1 MAIGL
6 LENGGMA
13 VGLPSRWLD
22 GRGFGTMVPMKAK
35 ASIFA
40 SRQFFACALAAGTVV
55 FAAPPEEDPQVN
67 EINRLPA
74 RTYSMPLASVEE
86 AFTSDEPTSK
96 WVMSLNGFWRFHWCG
111 EPAQKPKGFERT
123 DFDDSDWQTIDVPSC
138 VEMRGYGVP
147 HYTNVTYPFKKDPP
161 IIRDF
166 TSGATNYNPVSS
178 YRRTFAVP
186 SDWKGRRVILRFD
199 GIDSAAYVWLNGK
212 FVGYT
217 EDARLPAEFDITEHL
232 NVSTSQPPNV
242 LCVQVLRWCDGS
254 YLEDQ
259 DMFRMS
265 GLFRDVSLFAVPT
278 NGVKDFR
285 VDTDV
290 DFGHRGGTQLV
301 ASASVRVEVETYDD
315 APVTAALYDADYH
328 LVANFMP
335 ENSSTLHLS
344 PFTLHL
350 SSPRLWSAED
360 PYLYTLVVKA
370 GDDVRACK
378 VGVRKVEIRGNV
390 LYFNGKPMKLRGVN
404 RHETTPE
411 DGHVVTMASMVKDV
425 LLMKQHNIDA
435 VRTSHYPNHHTWYA
449 LCDRYGIYV
458 MAEANVESHGMGFKK
473 EGIGRQPQWVKPI
486 VERNARNVQNY
497 RNHPCVFCWSL
508 GNEAGPGEAF
518 EEAYAEV
525 KRLDPSRPV
534 HYESGGR
541 DYASGTGRPFCDI
554 DSIMYPSPDYVRERG
569 EWGEGKRP
577 EAPLFRGNK
586 LIQDARHPH
595 IVCEYAHAMGNS
607 PGNLKEYWEAFWS
620 SPVNCG
626 GFVWDWVDQGIW
638 KYTDRILPDG
648 TRDRYIAYGGDFDEH
663 PNSGPFCCNGLV
675 GVQREPTPKLM
686 EVAHVHR
693 PLVVTSADAA
703 TGEAELWNR
712 CAFTRADAFAGA
724 WELLADGVRVDGGAL
739 AVPPVEPLARG
750 RLALPKPKVDV
761 KPGVEYF
768 YNVTFSL
775 KADAP
780 WAKAG
785 HVVARNQMGWGGSQ
799 FTATAADAQQ
809 RVPPVADAINCVPPG
824 VAETGEAVTVKFAD
838 GEAVFSRASGTLSK
852 LVMGGKLLLQDR
864 MGVVAG
870 PRLTVVRAFVDNDRF
885 KYGKAAFDGGMTQL
899 RYHAKPYRV
908 AKDADGSV
916 TVMARVTVNG
926 AKSGGFE
933 HVAEWTFR
941 PSGRIAVKHDVTP
954 FGALPALTRLG
965 MTWRLEPSLE
975 NVAYYGRGPWENY
988 VDRREGSLF
997 GVWKTTVKDMFVDY
1011 MRPQDNGYRCDV
1023 RWVALTDSDG
1033 KGVRFTG
1040 SDPLFVQ
1047 ASHYLW
1053 EDLYF
1058 ARHQLGDERR
1068 RAPLVPHDATFL
1080 NLDLRQSGFGDFN
1093 RNVLPMEKYRFNAQ
1107 HETWTVEL
1115 TPEK

>member
-1 MAIGL
+1 MNVKIRNLVL
-6 LENGGMA
+6 LA
-13 VGLPSRWLD
+13 
-22 GRGFGTMVPMKAK
+22 
-35 ASIFA
+35 IFA
-40 SRQFFACALAAGTVV
+40 SAHAAGM
-55 FAAPPEEDPQVN
+55 AAYAALPHEDPQVN
-67 EINRLPA
+67 AINRLPA
-74 RTYSMPLASVEE
+74 RTYSMPLERVDE
-86 AFTSDEPTSK
+86 AFTADEPTSK
-96 WVMSLNGFWRFHWCG
+96 WVISLNGYWRFHWCG
-111 EPAQKPKGFERT
+111 EPALKPQGFERI

-147 HYTNVTYPFKKDPP
+147 HYTNVTYPFKKAPP
-161 IIRDF
+161 VICDF
-166 TSGATNYNPVSS
+166 VTGATNYNPVSS
-178 YRRTFAVP
+178 YRRTFTVP
-186 SDWKGRRVILRFD
+186 TDWKGRRVILRFD
-199 GIDSAAYVWLNGK
+199 GADSAAYVWLNGK

-217 EDARLPAEFDITEHL
+217 EDARLPAEFDVTDALE
-232 NVSTSQPPNV
+232 VDAQERVPPNV

-265 GLFRDVSLFAVPT
+265 GLYRDVSLFAVPKD
-278 NGVKDFR
+278 GVKDFR
-285 VDTDV
+285 VETDV
-290 DFGHRGGTQLV
+290 D
-301 ASASVRVEVETYDD
+301 SVRVEVDTYGET
-315 APVTAALYDADYH
+315 PVTATLYDANYKRIAAAEGRQATIKLD
-328 LVANFMP
+328 
-335 ENSSTLHLS
+335 
-344 PFTLHL
+344 
-350 SSPRLWSAED
+350 SPRLWSAED
-360 PYLYTLVVKA
+360 PYLYTLVVQA
-370 GDDVRACK
+370 GGDVRTCK
-378 VGVRKVEIRGNV
+378 VGLRKVEIRGNV
-390 LYFNGKPMKLRGVN
+390 LYLNGKPMKVRGVN

-411 DGHVVTMASMVKDV
+411 EGHVVSKETMLTDI
-425 LLMKQHNIDA
+425 LLMKRHNIDA

-458 MAEANVESHGMGFKK
+458 MAEANVESHGMGYKK
-473 EGIGRQPQWVKPI
+473 QALGRQPEWLKPI
-486 VERNARNVQNY
+486 VERNVRNVQNY

-554 DSIMYPSPDYVRERG
+554 DSIMYPSPDYVRERA
-569 EWGEGKRP
+569 EWGEGKRA

-586 LIQDARHPH
+586 IIQDRNHPH
-595 IVCEYAHAMGNS
+595 IVCEYAHSMGNS

-626 GFVWDWVDQGIW
+626 GFVWDWVDQGLW

-648 TRDRYIAYGGDFDEH
+648 TRDRFIAYGGDFDEQ
-663 PNSGPFCCNGLV
+663 PNSGPFCCNGLI
-675 GVQREPTPKLM
+675 GVQREPSPKLIA
-686 EVAHVHR
+686 VAHVHR
-693 PLVVTSADAA
+693 PFVVTSADAA
-703 TGEAELWNR
+703 SGEAELWNR

-739 AVPPVEPLARG
+739 DVPPVEPLARG
-750 RLALPKPKVDV
+750 RLALPKPKVEI

-775 KADAP
+775 KADTP

-785 HVVARNQMGWGGSQ
+785 HVVARNQLGWGGSQ
-799 FTATAADAQQ
+799 FTATAAG
-809 RVPPVADAINCVPPG
+809 ADAINCVPPAAG
-824 VAETGEAVTVKFAD
+824 ADATSCVSPAVAETAEAVTVKFVD
-838 GEAVFSRASGTLSK
+838 GEAVFSRASGTLSR

-864 MGVVAG
+864 AGVVAG
-870 PRLTVVRAFVDNDRF
+870 PRLTVVRAFVDNDRM

-899 RYHAKPYRV
+899 RYHPKPYRV
-908 AKDADGSV
+908 AKNDDGSV
-916 TVMARVTVNG
+916 TVTARVTVNG

-933 HVAEWTFR
+933 HVADWTFR
-941 PSGRIAVKHDVTP
+941 PSGRITVKHDVTP
-954 FGALPALTRLG
+954 FGAVPILTRLG
-965 MTWRLEPSLE
+965 MTWRLDPSLE
-975 NVAYYGRGPWENY
+975 KVAYYGLGPWENY

-1011 MRPQDNGYRCDV
+1011 MRPQDNGYRGDV
-1023 RWVALTDSDG
+1023 RWVALTDAEG

-1040 SDPLFVQ
+1040 SEPLFMQ

-1093 RNVLPMEKYRFNAQ
+1093 RNVLPLEQYRFDVQ

-1115 TPEK
+1115 NVER

>member
-1 MAIGL
+1 MSKIECLITVA
-6 LENGGMA
+6 
-13 VGLPSRWLD
+13 
-22 GRGFGTMVPMKAK
+22 
-35 ASIFA
+35 ASTTL
-40 SRQFFACALAAGTVV
+40 LAAN
-55 FAAPPEEDPQVN
+55 AALPHEDPQVN
-67 EINRLPA
+67 AINRLPA
-74 RTYSMPLASVEE
+74 RTYSMPLERVDE
-86 AFTSDEPTSK
+86 AFTADEPTSK
-96 WVMSLNGFWRFHWCG
+96 WVMSLNGDWRFHWCG
-111 EPAQKPKGFERT
+111 EPAQRPRGFERT

-147 HYTNVTYPFKKDPP
+147 HYTNLTYPHYKDPP
-161 IIRDF
+161 VIRDF
-166 TSGATNYNPVSS
+166 VTGATNYNPVSS
-178 YRRTFAVP
+178 YRRTFTVP
-186 SDWKGRRVILRFD
+186 ADWKGRRVILRFD
-199 GIDSAAYVWLNGK
+199 GVDSAAYVWLNGK

-217 EDARLPAEFDITEHL
+217 EDARLPAEFDVTDALEADA
-232 NVSTSQPPNV
+232 QV
-242 LCVQVLRWCDGS
+242 LAVRVLRWCDGS

-278 NGVKDFR
+278 NGVMDFR
-285 VDTDV
+285 VETDM
-290 DFGHRGGTQLV
+290 D
-301 ASASVRVEVETYDD
+301 SVRVEVDTYGE
-315 APVTAALYDADYH
+315 APVTATLYDADCH
-328 LVANFMP
+328 LVANLTRQATADNRQP
-335 ENSSTLHLS
+335 ERLTTFDLRLDK
-344 PFTLHL
+344 
-350 SSPRLWSAED
+350 PRLWSAEE

-370 GDDVRACK
+370 GEDVRTCK
-378 VGVRKVEIRGNV
+378 VGLRKVEIRGNV
-390 LYFNGKPMKLRGVN
+390 LYFNGQPMKVRGVN

-411 DGHVVTMASMVKDV
+411 EGHVVSKESMLKDI
-425 LLMKQHNIDA
+425 LLMKRHNIDA

-473 EGIGRQPQWVKPI
+473 QGLGRRPEWVKPI

-497 RNHPCVFCWSL
+497 RNHPSVFCWSL

-525 KRLDPSRPV
+525 KKLDPSRPV

-577 EAPLFRGNK
+577 EAPIFRGNK

-638 KYTDRILPDG
+638 KFTDRILPDG
-648 TRDRYIAYGGDFDEH
+648 TRDRYIAYGGDFDEQ

-739 AVPPVEPLARG
+739 AVPPVEPRTRG
-750 RLALPKPKVDV
+750 RLALPKPKAAL
-761 KPGVEYF
+761 KAGVEYF

-775 KADAP
+775 KADTS

-785 HVVARNQMGWGGSQ
+785 HVVARNQMGWGGSRSC
-799 FTATAADAQQ
+799 ATADAQE
-809 RVPPVADAINCVPPG
+809 RVPPVADAINCVPP
-824 VAETGEAVTVKFAD
+824 VVRETAETVTVKFAD

-864 MGVVAG
+864 AGVVAG
-870 PRLTVVRAFVDNDRF
+870 PRLTVVRAF
-885 KYGKAAFDGGMTQL
+885 AA
-899 RYHAKPYRV
+899 R
-908 AKDADGSV
+908 
-916 TVMARVTVNG
+916 
-926 AKSGGFE
+926 
-933 HVAEWTFR
+933 
-941 PSGRIAVKHDVTP
+941 
-954 FGALPALTRLG
+954 RLS
-965 MTWRLEPSLE
+965 T
-975 NVAYYGRGPWENY
+975 A
-988 VDRREGSLF
+988 
-997 GVWKTTVKDMFVDY
+997 
-1011 MRPQDNGYRCDV
+1011 
-1023 RWVALTDSDG
+1023 A
-1033 KGVRFTG
+1033 
-1040 SDPLFVQ
+1040 
-1047 ASHYLW
+1047 
-1053 EDLYF
+1053 
-1058 ARHQLGDERR
+1058 
-1068 RAPLVPHDATFL
+1068 
-1080 NLDLRQSGFGDFN
+1080 
-1093 RNVLPMEKYRFNAQ
+1093 
-1107 HETWTVEL
+1107 
-1115 TPEK
+1115 

>member
-1 MAIGL
+1 MSKIECLMA
-6 LENGGMA
+6 A
-13 VGLPSRWLD
+13 
-22 GRGFGTMVPMKAK
+22 A
-35 ASIFA
+35 ASTA
-40 SRQFFACALAAGTVV
+40 LLAAHAVL
-55 FAAPPEEDPQVN
+55 PHEDPQVN
-67 EINRLPA
+67 AINRLPG
-74 RTYSMPLASVEE
+74 RTYSMPLEKAEE
-86 AFTSDEPTSK
+86 AFTADEPTSK
-96 WVMSLNGFWRFHWCG
+96 WMMSLNGDWRFHWCG
-111 EPAQKPKGFERT
+111 EPAQRPQGFERP

-147 HYTNVTYPFKKDPP
+147 HYANVTYPHYKDPP
-161 IIRDF
+161 IIRDAV
-166 TSGATNYNPVSS
+166 SGATNYNPVSS

-186 SDWKGRRVILRFD
+186 GDWKGRRVILRFD
-199 GIDSAAYVWLNGK
+199 GVDSAAYVWLNGT

-217 EDARLPAEFDITEHL
+217 EDARLPAEFDVTDALEMDAQQR
-232 NVSTSQPPNV
+232 VPPNV
-242 LCVQVLRWCDGS
+242 LAVRVLRWCDGS

-265 GLFRDVSLFAVPT
+265 GLFRDVSLFAVPK

-285 VDTDV
+285 VETDM
-290 DFGHRGGTQLV
+290 DFGRAGARPSHEGAVAGGTRSC
-301 ASASVRVEVETYDD
+301 ASATVRVEVDTYGEAD
-315 APVTAALYDADYH
+315 VTATLYDADYK
-328 LVANFMP
+328 LVANLTRQATGDNRQPGRFSVFDLRLAEP
-335 ENSSTLHLS
+335 H
-344 PFTLHL
+344 
-350 SSPRLWSAED
+350 LWSAED
-360 PYLYTLVVKA
+360 PYLYTLVVQA
-370 GDDVRACK
+370 GGDVRTCK
-378 VGVRKVEIRGNV
+378 VGLRKVEIRGNV
-390 LYFNGKPMKLRGVN
+390 LYFNGTPMKVRGVN

-411 DGHVVTMASMVKDV
+411 EGHVVSKESMLKDI
-425 LLMKQHNIDA
+425 LLMKRHNIDA

-473 EGIGRQPQWVKPI
+473 QGLGRQPEWVKPI
-486 VERNARNVQNY
+486 VERNVRNVQNY

-518 EEAYAEV
+518 EEAYAAV
-525 KRLDPSRPV
+525 KKLDPSRPV

-569 EWGEGKRP
+569 EWGEGKRS

-648 TRDRYIAYGGDFDEH
+648 MRDRYIAYGGDFDEQ

-703 TGEAELWNR
+703 SGEVELWNR

-739 AVPPVEPLARG
+739 TVPPIVPRARG
-750 RLALPKPKVDV
+750 RLALPKPKVEM
-761 KPGVEYF
+761 KSGVEYF

-775 KADAP
+775 KADSP

-785 HVVARNQMGWGGSQ
+785 HVVARNQLAYRGGSRSC
-799 FTATAADAQQ
+799 ATADAQE
-809 RVPPVADAINCVPPG
+809 RVPPVSDAQERVPP
-824 VAETGEAVTVKFAD
+824 VVDETAENVTVKFAD
-838 GEAVFSRASGTLSK
+838 GEAVFARASGTLSR

-864 MGVVAG
+864 AGVVAG

-885 KYGKAAFDGGMTQL
+885 KYGKAAFNGGMTQL

-908 AKDADGSV
+908 AKKDGGSV
-916 TVMARVTVNG
+916 TVTARVTVNG

-933 HVAEWTFR
+933 HVADWTFR
-941 PSGRIAVKHDVTP
+941 PDGRITVTHDVMP
-954 FGALPALTRLG
+954 FGTLPALTRLG

-975 NVAYYGRGPWENY
+975 KVAYYGRGPWENY
-988 VDRREGSLF
+988 IDRKEGSLF

-1023 RWVALTDSDG
+1023 RWVSLTDTDG

-1040 SDPLFVQ
+1040 SEPLFVQ

-1068 RAPLVPHDATFL
+1068 RAPLMPHDATFL

-1093 RNVLPMEKYRFNAQ
+1093 KNVLPMEKYRFDVQ
-1107 HETWTVEL
+1107 HEKWTVEL
-1115 TPEK
+1115 KVER

>member
-1 MAIGL
+1 MNVNIRNLVL
-6 LENGGMA
+6 LA
-13 VGLPSRWLD
+13 
-22 GRGFGTMVPMKAK
+22 
-35 ASIFA
+35 IFA
-40 SRQFFACALAAGTVV
+40 SAHAAGR
-55 FAAPPEEDPQVN
+55 AAYAALPEEDPQVN
-67 EINRLPA
+67 AINRLPA
-74 RTYSMPLASVEE
+74 RTYSMPLERVEE
-86 AFTSDEPTSK
+86 AFTPDEPTSK
-96 WVMSLNGFWRFHWCG
+96 WVMSLNGDWRFHWCG
-111 EPAQKPKGFERT
+111 EPALKPQGFERI

-161 IIRDF
+161 VIRDF
-166 TSGATNYNPVSS
+166 VTGATNYNPVSS
-178 YRRTFAVP
+178 YRCTFAVP
-186 SDWKGRRVILRFD
+186 ADWKGRRVILRFD
-199 GIDSAAYVWLNGK
+199 GADSAAYVWLNGK

-217 EDARLPAEFDITEHL
+217 EDARLPAEFDVTDAIISDAQQR
-232 NVSTSQPPNV
+232 VPPNV

-265 GLFRDVSLFAVPT
+265 GLYRDVSLFAVPKD
-278 NGVKDFR
+278 GVKDFR
-285 VDTDV
+285 VETDV
-290 DFGHRGGTQLV
+290 D
-301 ASASVRVEVETYDD
+301 SVRVEVDTYGE
-315 APVTAALYDADYH
+315 APVTATLYDADYKRIAAAEGRQATIK
-328 LVANFMP
+328 LD
-335 ENSSTLHLS
+335 S
-344 PFTLHL
+344 PH
-350 SSPRLWSAED
+350 LWSAED
-360 PYLYTLVVKA
+360 PYLYTLVVQA
-370 GDDVRACK
+370 GGDVRTCK

-390 LYFNGKPMKLRGVN
+390 LYLNGKPMKVRGVN

-411 DGHVVTMASMVKDV
+411 EGHVVSKETMLTDI
-425 LLMKQHNIDA
+425 LLMKRHNIDA

-458 MAEANVESHGMGFKK
+458 MAEANVESHGMGYKK
-473 EGIGRQPQWVKPI
+473 QALGRQPEWAKPI
-486 VERNARNVQNY
+486 VERNVRNVQNY

-554 DSIMYPSPDYVRERG
+554 DSIMYPSPDYVRERA
-569 EWGEGKRP
+569 EWGEGKRA

-586 LIQDARHPH
+586 IIQDRNHPH
-595 IVCEYAHAMGNS
+595 IVCEYAHSMGNS

-626 GFVWDWVDQGIW
+626 GFVWDWVDQGLW

-648 TRDRYIAYGGDFDEH
+648 TRDRFIAYGGDFDEQ
-663 PNSGPFCCNGLV
+663 PNSGPFCCNGLI
-675 GVQREPTPKLM
+675 GVQREPTPKLIA
-686 EVAHVHR
+686 VAHVHR
-693 PLVVTSADAA
+693 PLVVTAADAA
-703 TGEAELWNR
+703 AGEAELWNR

-739 AVPPVEPLARG
+739 DVPPVEPLARG
-750 RLALPKPKVDV
+750 RLALPKPKVEM

-785 HVVARNQMGWGGSQ
+785 HVVARNQLG
-799 FTATAADAQQ
+799 FTTGKMPVVPVCNGQDA
-809 RVPPVADAINCVPPG
+809 RCPSA
-824 VAETGEAVTVKFAD
+824 TGETPVVPVESPSAVTVKFAD
-838 GEAVFSRASGTLSK
+838 GEAVFSRASGTLSR

-864 MGVVAG
+864 AGVVAG
-870 PRLTVVRAFVDNDRF
+870 PRLTVVRAFVDNDRM

-899 RYHAKPYRV
+899 RYHPKPYRV
-908 AKDADGSV
+908 AKNKDGSV
-916 TVMARVTVNG
+916 TVTARVTVNG

-933 HVAEWTFR
+933 HVTDWTFR
-941 PSGRIAVKHDVTP
+941 PDGRITVKHDVTP
-954 FGALPALTRLG
+954 FGAVPILTRLG

-975 NVAYYGRGPWENY
+975 KVAYYGLGPWENY

-1011 MRPQDNGYRCDV
+1011 MRPQDNGYRGDV
-1023 RWVALTDSDG
+1023 RWVALTDSAG

-1040 SDPLFVQ
+1040 SEPLFVQ

-1093 RNVLPMEKYRFNAQ
+1093 RNVLPMEKYRFDVQ

-1115 TPEK
+1115 KAER

>member
-1 MAIGL
+1 MSKETVSARAI
-6 LENGGMA
+6 
-13 VGLPSRWLD
+13 
-22 GRGFGTMVPMKAK
+22 
-35 ASIFA
+35 
-40 SRQFFACALAAGTVV
+40 ACVLAAGVAAVV
-55 FAAPPEEDPQVN
+55 CGVPPEANPQVN

-86 AFTSDEPTSK
+86 AFTADEPTSK
-96 WVMSLNGFWRFHWCG
+96 WVMSLNGDWRFHWCG
-111 EPAQKPKGFERT
+111 EPAQRPQGFERA

-161 IIRDF
+161 VIRDF
-166 TSGATNYNPVSS
+166 ATGATNYNPVSS
-178 YRRTFAVP
+178 YRRTFVVP

-199 GIDSAAYVWLNGK
+199 GADSAAYVWLNGK

-217 EDARLPAEFDITEHL
+217 EDARLPAEFDVTDCVVPAT
-232 NVSTSQPPNV
+232 NM

-285 VDTDV
+285 VETDQ
-290 DFGHRGGTQLV
+290 D
-301 ASASVRVEVETYDD
+301 SVRVEVETYGE
-315 APVTAALYDADYH
+315 APVTATLYDADYH
-328 LVANFMP
+328 LVADFTRQATADNRQP
-335 ENSSTLHLS
+335 GRLS
-344 PFTLHL
+344 AFDLRL
-350 SSPRLWSAED
+350 AEPRLWSAED

-370 GDDVRACK
+370 GEDVRTCK
-378 VGVRKVEIRGNV
+378 VGLRKVEIRGNV
-390 LYFNGKPMKLRGVN
+390 LYFNGQPMKVRGVN

-411 DGHVVTMASMVKDV
+411 EGHVVSKESMLTDI
-425 LLMKQHNIDA
+425 LLMKRHNIDA

-458 MAEANVESHGMGFKK
+458 MAEANVEAHGMGYKK
-473 EGIGRQPQWVKPI
+473 EALGRQPEWMKPI
-486 VERNARNVQNY
+486 VERNVRNVQNY
-497 RNHPCVFCWSL
+497 RNHPSVFCWSL

-525 KRLDPSRPV
+525 KKLDPSRPV

-607 PGNLKEYWEAFWS
+607 PGNLKEYLEAFWS

-638 KYTDRILPDG
+638 KYTNRILPDG
-648 TRDRYIAYGGDFDEH
+648 TRDRFIAYGGDFDEQ
-663 PNSGPFCCNGLV
+663 PNSGPFCCNGLI

-693 PLVVTSADAA
+693 PLVVTAVDAA
-703 TGEAELWNR
+703 AGEAELWNR

-724 WELLADGVRVDGGAL
+724 WELLADGVRVDGGTL
-739 AVPPVEPLARG
+739 AVPPVEPRTRG
-750 RLALPKPKVDV
+750 RLALPKPKVEV

-768 YNVTFSL
+768 YNVAFSL
-775 KADAP
+775 KADTP

-785 HVVARNQMGWGGSQ
+785 HVVARNQMGY
-799 FTATAADAQQ
+799 A
-809 RVPPVADAINCVPPG
+809 
-824 VAETGEAVTVKFAD
+824 TGETPVLPVCNGRDARSPSATGETPVLPVESPSSVTVKFAD

-852 LVMGGKLLLQDR
+852 LVLGGKLLLQDR
-864 MGVVAG
+864 AGVVAG

-908 AKDADGSV
+908 AKNDDGAV
-916 TVMARVTVNG
+916 TVTARVTVNG

-941 PSGRIAVKHDVTP
+941 PSGRITVKHDVTP
-954 FGALPALTRLG
+954 FGTLPNLTRLG

-988 VDRREGSLF
+988 VDRKEGSLF
-997 GVWKTTVKDMFVDY
+997 GLWKTTVTDMFVDY

-1023 RWVALTDSDG
+1023 RWVALTDADG
-1033 KGVRFTG
+1033 KGVRFKG
-1040 SDPLFVQ
+1040 SDPLYVQ
-1047 ASHYLW
+1047 AMRYQW

-1093 RNVLPMEKYRFNAQ
+1093 RNVLPLEKYRFDVK
-1107 HETWTVEL
+1107 HETWSVEM
-1115 TPEK
+1115 ERVKNED

>member
-1 MAIGL
+1 
-6 LENGGMA
+6 
-13 VGLPSRWLD
+13 
-22 GRGFGTMVPMKAK
+22 
-35 ASIFA
+35 
-40 SRQFFACALAAGTVV
+40 
-55 FAAPPEEDPQVN
+55 
-67 EINRLPA
+67 
-74 RTYSMPLASVEE
+74 
-86 AFTSDEPTSK
+86 
-96 WVMSLNGFWRFHWCG
+96 
-111 EPAQKPKGFERT
+111 
-123 DFDDSDWQTIDVPSC
+123 
-138 VEMRGYGVP
+138 MRGYGVP
-147 HYTNVTYPFKKDPP
+147 HYTNVTYPHYKDPP

-166 TSGATNYNPVSS
+166 VTGATNYNPVSS
-178 YRRTFAVP
+178 YRRTFTVP
-186 SDWKGRRVILRFD
+186 ADWKGRRVILRFD
-199 GIDSAAYVWLNGK
+199 GVDSAAYVWLNGK

-217 EDARLPAEFDITEHL
+217 EDARLPAEFDVTDAL
-232 NVSTSQPPNV
+232 KTDAQQGVPPVADATSCVPPNV
-242 LCVQVLRWCDGS
+242 LCVRVLRWCDGS

-285 VDTDV
+285 VETDM
-290 DFGHRGGTQLV
+290 D
-301 ASASVRVEVETYDD
+301 SVRVEVDTYGE
-315 APVTAALYDADYH
+315 APVTATLYDADCH
-328 LVANFMP
+328 LVANLTRQATADNRQP
-335 ENSSTLHLS
+335 GRLSTFDLRLAK
-344 PFTLHL
+344 
-350 SSPRLWSAED
+350 PRLWSAED

-370 GDDVRACK
+370 GGDVRTCK
-378 VGVRKVEIRGNV
+378 VGLRKVEIRGNV
-390 LYFNGKPMKLRGVN
+390 LYFNGQPMKVRGVN

-411 DGHVVTMASMVKDV
+411 EGHVVSKESMLTDI
-425 LLMKQHNIDA
+425 LLMKRHNIDA

-473 EGIGRQPQWVKPI
+473 QGLGRRPEWVKPI

-497 RNHPCVFCWSL
+497 RNHPSVFCWSL

-525 KRLDPSRPV
+525 KKLDPSRPV

-554 DSIMYPSPDYVRERG
+554 DSIMYPSPDYVRERA
-569 EWGEGKRP
+569 EWGEGKRD

-586 LIQDARHPH
+586 IIQDRNHPH
-595 IVCEYAHAMGNS
+595 IVCEYAHSMGNS

-626 GFVWDWVDQGIW
+626 GFVWDWVDQGLW

-648 TRDRYIAYGGDFDEH
+648 TRDRFIAYGGDFDEQ
-663 PNSGPFCCNGLV
+663 PNSGPFCCNGLI
-675 GVQREPTPKLM
+675 GVQREPSPKLIA
-686 EVAHVHR
+686 VAHVHR
-693 PLVVTSADAA
+693 PLVVTAA
-703 TGEAELWNR
+703 GRGALPATAELWNR
-712 CAFTRADAFAGA
+712 CLFTRADAFAGA

-739 AVPPVEPLARG
+739 AVPPVDPLARG
-750 RLALPKPKVDV
+750 RLALPKPKVEV
-761 KPGVEYF
+761 KAGVEYF

-775 KADAP
+775 KADTP

-785 HVVARNQMGWGGSQ
+785 HVVARNQLAYGGGSRSC
-799 FTATAADAQQ
+799 ATGNEADAQE
-809 RVPPVADAINCVPPG
+809 RVPPA
-824 VAETGEAVTVKFAD
+824 VAETADAVTVKFAE
-838 GEAVFSRASGTLSK
+838 GEAVFSRASGTLSR

-864 MGVVAG
+864 AGVVSG
-870 PRLTVVRAFVDNDRF
+870 PRLTVVRAFVDNDRM

-908 AKDADGSV
+908 AKNKDGSV
-916 TVMARVTVNG
+916 TVTARVTVNG

-933 HVAEWTFR
+933 HVADWTFR
-941 PSGRIAVKHDVTP
+941 PDGRITVKHDVTP
-954 FGALPALTRLG
+954 FGAVPILTRLG

-975 NVAYYGRGPWENY
+975 KVAYYGLGPWENY

-1011 MRPQDNGYRCDV
+1011 MRPQDNGYRGDV
-1023 RWVALTDSDG
+1023 RWVALTDAEG

-1040 SDPLFVQ
+1040 SEPLFVQ

-1093 RNVLPMEKYRFNAQ
+1093 RNVLPREQYRFDVR

-1115 TPEK
+1115 NVER

>member
-1 MAIGL
+1 MSARV
-6 LENGGMA
+6 A
-13 VGLPSRWLD
+13 
-22 GRGFGTMVPMKAK
+22 
-35 ASIFA
+35 
-40 SRQFFACALAAGTVV
+40 ACALATGFVAVV
-55 FAAPPEEDPQVN
+55 CGASPEADPQVN

-86 AFTSDEPTSK
+86 AFTPEEPTSK
-96 WVMSLNGFWRFHWCG
+96 WVMSLNGEWRFHWCG
-111 EPAQKPKGFERT
+111 EPAQKPEGFERA

-161 IIRDF
+161 VIRDF
-166 TSGATNYNPVSS
+166 VTGATNYNPVSS

-199 GIDSAAYVWLNGK
+199 GADSAAYVWLNGT

-217 EDARLPAEFDITEHL
+217 EDARLPAEFDVTDAIISDTPSDPAGRARPPDAPQR
-232 NVSTSQPPNV
+232 VPPNV

-265 GLFRDVSLFAVPT
+265 GLYRDVSLFAVPK
-278 NGVKDFR
+278 NGVKDFH
-285 VDTDV
+285 VVTDV
-290 DFGHRGGTQLV
+290 D
-301 ASASVRVEVETYDD
+301 SVRVEVETYGE
-315 APVTAALYDADYH
+315 AAVSAALYDAEYTR
-328 LVANFMP
+328 VATG
-335 ENSSTLHLS
+335 EGRQTVLRLS
-344 PFTLHL
+344 N
-350 SSPRLWSAED
+350 PRLWSAEY

-370 GDDVRACK
+370 GEDVRTCK
-378 VGVRKVEIRGNV
+378 VGVRKMEIRGNV
-390 LYFNGKPMKLRGVN
+390 LYFNGQPLKVRGVN
-404 RHETTPE
+404 RHEMTPDE
-411 DGHVVTMASMVKDV
+411 GHVVSKEVMLKDI
-425 LLMKQHNIDA
+425 LLMKRHNVDA

-458 MAEANVESHGMGFKK
+458 MAEANVESHGMGYKK
-473 EGIGRQPQWVKPI
+473 QALGRQPEWEKPI
-486 VERNARNVQNY
+486 VERNVRNVQNY
-497 RNHPCVFCWSL
+497 RNHPSVFCWSL

-518 EEAYAEV
+518 EVAYAEV

-554 DSIMYPSPDYVRERG
+554 DSIMYPSPDYVRERA
-569 EWGEGKRP
+569 EWGEGKRA
-577 EAPLFRGNK
+577 EAPLFRGSK
-586 LIQDARHPH
+586 LIQDRNHPH
-595 IVCEYAHAMGNS
+595 IVCEYAHSMGNS

-626 GFVWDWVDQGIW
+626 GFVWDWVDQGLW

-648 TRDRYIAYGGDFDEH
+648 TRDRFVAYGGDFDEQ

-693 PLVVTSADAA
+693 PLVVTAAEAA

-712 CAFTRADAFAGA
+712 CLFTRADAFVGA

-739 AVPPVEPLARG
+739 AVSPVEPLARG
-750 RLALPKPKVDV
+750 RLALPKPKVEM

-775 KADAP
+775 KADTS

-785 HVVARNQMGWGGSQ
+785 HVVARNQLAYGTGEMKRRD
-799 FTATAADAQQ
+799 AASPSGRARPPDA
-809 RVPPVADAINCVPPG
+809 PPA
-824 VAETGEAVTVKFAD
+824 VAETAEVVTVRFAD

-852 LVMGGKLLLQDR
+852 FVLGGKLLLQDR
-864 MGVVAG
+864 SGVVTG
-870 PRLTVVRAFVDNDRF
+870 PRLTVVRAFVDNDRM

-908 AKDADGSV
+908 AKNADGSV
-916 TVMARVTVNG
+916 TVTARVTVNG
-926 AKSGGFE
+926 SKSGGFE

-941 PSGRIAVKHDVTP
+941 PSGRITVKHDVTP
-954 FGALPALTRLG
+954 FGAVPILTRLG

-975 NVAYYGRGPWENY
+975 KVAYYGRGPWENY
-988 VDRREGSLF
+988 VDRMEGSLF
-997 GVWKTTVKDMFVDY
+997 RVWETTVKDMFVDY
-1011 MRPQDNGYRCDV
+1011 MRPQDYGYRCDV

-1040 SDPLFVQ
+1040 SEPLFVQ
-1047 ASHYLW
+1047 ASRYLW

-1093 RNVLPMEKYRFNAQ
+1093 RNVLPLEKYRFDVK
-1107 HETWTVEL
+1107 HETWSVEL
-1115 TPEK
+1115 RAER

>member
-1 MAIGL
+1 
-6 LENGGMA
+6 
-13 VGLPSRWLD
+13 
-22 GRGFGTMVPMKAK
+22 
-35 ASIFA
+35 
-40 SRQFFACALAAGTVV
+40 
-55 FAAPPEEDPQVN
+55 
-67 EINRLPA
+67 
-74 RTYSMPLASVEE
+74 
-86 AFTSDEPTSK
+86 
-96 WVMSLNGFWRFHWCG
+96 
-111 EPAQKPKGFERT
+111 
-123 DFDDSDWQTIDVPSC
+123 
-138 VEMRGYGVP
+138 
-147 HYTNVTYPFKKDPP
+147 
-161 IIRDF
+161 
-166 TSGATNYNPVSS
+166 
-178 YRRTFAVP
+178 
-186 SDWKGRRVILRFD
+186 
-199 GIDSAAYVWLNGK
+199 
-212 FVGYT
+212 
-217 EDARLPAEFDITEHL
+217 
-232 NVSTSQPPNV
+232 
-242 LCVQVLRWCDGS
+242 
-254 YLEDQ
+254 
-259 DMFRMS
+259 MFRMS
-265 GLFRDVSLFAVPT
+265 GLFRNVSLFAVPT

-328 LVANFMP
+328 LVADFTRQATADNRQP
-335 ENSSTLHLS
+335 GRLSTFDLRLAE
-344 PFTLHL
+344 
-350 SSPRLWSAED
+350 PRLWSAED

-370 GDDVRACK
+370 GDDVRTCK
-378 VGVRKVEIRGNV
+378 VGMRKVEIRGNV
-390 LYFNGKPMKLRGVN
+390 LYFNGKPMKVRGVN

-648 TRDRYIAYGGDFDEH
+648 TRDRYIAYGGDFDEQ

-799 FTATAADAQQ
+799 FTATAADTQQ

-885 KYGKAAFDGGMTQL
+885 KYGKAAFDSGMTQL

-908 AKDADGSV
+908 AKNADGSV
-916 TVMARVTVNG
+916 TVTARVTVNG
-926 AKSGGFE
+926 AKSGGFD
-933 HVAEWTFR
+933 HVAYWTFR
-941 PSGRIAVKHDVTP
+941 PDGRVAVKHDVTP

-975 NVAYYGRGPWENY
+975 KVAYYGRGPWENY
-988 VDRREGSLF
+988 IDRKEGSLF
-997 GVWKTTVKDMFVDY
+997 GLWKTTVKDMFVDY

-1023 RWVALTDSDG
+1023 RWVSLMDSDG

>member
-1 MAIGL
+1 MSGK
-6 LENGGMA
+6 EGQFTMN
-13 VGLPSRWLD
+13 VKDRSRA
-22 GRGFGTMVPMKAK
+22 FCHV
-35 ASIFA
+35 
-40 SRQFFACALAAGTVV
+40 FACV
-55 FAAPPEEDPQVN
+55 FAAGMVAHAALPEEDPQVN

-86 AFTSDEPTSK
+86 AFTADEPTSR
-96 WVMSLNGFWRFHWCG
+96 WVMSLNGAWRFHWCG
-111 EPAQKPKGFERT
+111 EPAQKPQGFERA
-123 DFDDSDWQTIDVPSC
+123 DFDDTDWQTIDVPSC

-147 HYTNVTYPFKKDPP
+147 HYTNATYPFKKDPP
-161 IIRDF
+161 VIRDF
-166 TSGATNYNPVSS
+166 ATGATNYNPVSS
-178 YRRTFAVP
+178 YRRTFVVP
-186 SDWKGRRVILRFD
+186 ADWRGRRVIMRFD
-199 GIDSAAYVWLNGK
+199 GADSAAYVWLNGK
-212 FVGYT
+212 FVGYS
-217 EDARLPAEFDITEHL
+217 EDARLPAEFDVTDC
-232 NVSTSQPPNV
+232 VVPATNV
-242 LCVQVLRWCDGS
+242 LCVQVLRWCDGA

-285 VDTDV
+285 VETDL
-290 DFGHRGGTQLV
+290 D
-301 ASASVRVEVETYDD
+301 SVRVEVETYGE
-315 APVTAALYDADYH
+315 APVTATLYDADYH
-328 LVANFMP
+328 RVANLTRQATADNRQP
-335 ENSSTLHLS
+335 GRLS
-344 PFTLHL
+344 AFDLRL
-350 SSPRLWSAED
+350 AEPRLWSAED

-370 GDDVRACK
+370 SEDVRTCK
-378 VGVRKVEIRGNV
+378 VGLRKVEIRGNV
-390 LYFNGKPMKLRGVN
+390 LYFNGKPMKVRGVN

-411 DGHVVTMASMVKDV
+411 EGHVVSKESMLKDI
-425 LLMKQHNIDA
+425 LLMKRHNIDA

-473 EGIGRQPQWVKPI
+473 QGLGRQPEWVKPI

-497 RNHPCVFCWSL
+497 RNHPSVFCWSL

-525 KRLDPSRPV
+525 KKLDPSRPV

-554 DSIMYPSPDYVRERG
+554 DSIMYPTPDYVRERG

-577 EAPLFRGNK
+577 EAPLFRGSK

-648 TRDRYIAYGGDFDEH
+648 TRDRYIAYGGDFDEQ

-712 CAFTRADAFAGA
+712 CAFTRADAFVGA
-724 WELLADGVRVDGGAL
+724 WELLADGVRVDGGVL
-739 AVPPVEPLARG
+739 AVPPVEPRTRG
-750 RLALPKPKVDV
+750 RLALPKPKVEL
-761 KPGVEYF
+761 KAGVEYF

-775 KADAP
+775 KADTP

-785 HVVARNQMGWGGSQ
+785 HVVARNQMGYGTGEMKRRDAASHSGS
-799 FTATAADAQQ
+799 
-809 RVPPVADAINCVPPG
+809 VPPA
-824 VAETGEAVTVKFAD
+824 VAETAEAVTVKFAD

-864 MGVVAG
+864 AGVVAG

-908 AKDADGSV
+908 AKNNDGSV
-916 TVMARVTVNG
+916 TVTARVTVNG

-933 HVAEWTFR
+933 HEADWTFH
-941 PSGRIAVKHDVTP
+941 PDGRVTVKHDVTP
-954 FGALPALTRLG
+954 FGTLPNLTRLG

-988 VDRREGSLF
+988 IDRKEGSLF
-997 GVWKTTVKDMFVDY
+997 GLWKTTVTDMFVDY

-1023 RWVALTDSDG
+1023 RWVSLTDADG
-1033 KGVRFTG
+1033 KGVRFKG
-1040 SDPLFVQ
+1040 SDPLYVQ
-1047 ASHYLW
+1047 AMRYQW

-1068 RAPLVPHDATFL
+1068 RAPLVPHDTTFL
-1080 NLDLRQSGFGDFN
+1080 NLDLRQCGFGDFN
-1093 RNVLPMEKYRFNAQ
+1093 RKVLPLEKYRFDAKR
-1107 HETWTVEL
+1107 ETWSVEVESVEPTVSRQGQ
-1115 TPEK
+1115 T